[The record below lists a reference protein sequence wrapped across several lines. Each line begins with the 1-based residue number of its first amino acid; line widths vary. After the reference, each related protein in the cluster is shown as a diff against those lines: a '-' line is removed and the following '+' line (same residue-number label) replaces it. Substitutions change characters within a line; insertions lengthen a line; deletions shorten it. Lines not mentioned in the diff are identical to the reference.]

1 MIKKGM
7 FIEINFTAK
16 LADSDKVFDTTNKEV
31 AEQNHFHEKHDYK
44 PITIC
49 VGHKDIIEGLDEQL
63 IGKELKKYT
72 FNISAEKGFGKKH
85 HELIKLVP
93 SSLFAQQNIRPV
105 PGLQIN
111 LNDMIGTIRSVS
123 GGRTVIDFNHPLAG
137 KDLTYEVEILREVKD
152 LKEKVSSVIS
162 QITKKFELII
172 NNNEVEIKSNIKKD
186 FQEKIAEEIKSRI
199 SEIKEVKFSK
209 EENAK

>member
-1 MIKKGM
+1 MIKKGD
-7 FIEINFTAK
+7 FIEIDFTANVAG
-16 LADSDKVFDTTNKEV
+16 LGKVFDTTKKEV

-63 IGKELKKYT
+63 IGKEFKKYT
-72 FNISAEKGFGKKH
+72 FNIPAEKGFGKKH

-93 SSLFAQQNIRPV
+93 SSLFAQQKIRPV

-123 GGRTVIDFNHPLAG
+123 GGRTVVDFNHPLAG
-137 KDLTYEVEILREVKD
+137 KDLVYEVEILREVKD
-152 LKEKVSSVIS
+152 VKDKVNSIIS
-162 QITKKFELII
+162 QITKKFEVII
-172 NNNEVEIKSNIKKD
+172 NNDEIEIKSNIKKD
-186 FQEKIAEEIKSRI
+186 FQEKIKEEIKSRI
-199 SEIKEVKFSK
+199 PEIKEIKFSK